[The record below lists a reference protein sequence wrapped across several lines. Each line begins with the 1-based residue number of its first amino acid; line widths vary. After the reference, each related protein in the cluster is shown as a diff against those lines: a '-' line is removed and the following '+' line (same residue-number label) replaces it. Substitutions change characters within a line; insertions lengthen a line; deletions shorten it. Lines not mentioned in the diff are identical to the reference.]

1 MYRLKIIKGALGI
14 VTILTL
20 IILVMP
26 TSVAMTLT
34 TVEVENVEGNATTN
48 PYYGEAA
55 GEIGDTVNVSGEG
68 TSGQE
73 LHVCFS
79 NQNVAIDDD
88 IDDEVTTYEW
98 LADPLVNSLTE
109 KYSADMDIPA
119 SLNDGSD
126 DLDELYGGVYYF
138 YITGDTSKNIIAKT
152 EFYVAGISIAE
163 IDETEG
169 PVGTPVEI
177 IGEGFAPGE
186 AIAVWFVNDDI
197 TDDYVLEGN
206 INVDENGE
214 FSILV
219 EIPEEEYGP
228 HDLIVTGTES
238 RSNIAFVFTVKPEIT
253 LTPYSAEAGSQVLI
267 RGTGFDSRK
276 YVNIYIGSTFIT
288 KTDRTDSKGSFSK
301 NIIIPTGLSAGSFT
315 IKAKDEYND
324 NILDTVQFTVEEIKT
339 TVLPTITSTV
349 TGEPTTITSTVTGEP
364 TTITITEG
372 AGVNIWIGVTSALGA
387 ITLMLVGFIF
397 YIVRF
402 RG

>member
-1 MYRLKIIKGALGI
+1 
-14 VTILTL
+14 
-20 IILVMP
+20 
-26 TSVAMTLT
+26 
-34 TVEVENVEGNATTN
+34 
-48 PYYGEAA
+48 
-55 GEIGDTVNVSGEG
+55 
-68 TSGQE
+68 
-73 LHVCFS
+73 
-79 NQNVAIDDD
+79 
-88 IDDEVTTYEW
+88 
-98 LADPLVNSLTE
+98 
-109 KYSADMDIPA
+109 MDIPA

-177 IGEGFAPGE
+177 IGEGFAHGE

-206 INVDENGE
+206 INVDGNGE

-324 NILDTVQFTVEEIKT
+324 NILDTAQFTVEEIKT
-339 TVLPTITSTV
+339 TVSTTITSTV

-372 AGVNIWIGVTSALGA
+372 SGVNIWIGVTSALGA